1 MRRTNWRP
9 SKKIAE
15 EVLQEAKREI
25 DLILTHIFHDKDTI
39 GRLDLEATE
48 FSIRHSMHQVGGAL
62 LEKLINADSGGRQG
76 PRIPCGL
83 GHPSGFVDYRVK
95 KVATVLASVK
105 INRAYYHCPDCKKGF
120 KSKGPRSGHCRNLL
134 FTWGKENDGSG
145 GSQGI
150 V

>member
-15 EVLQEAKREI
+15 EVLGEAKREI

-48 FSIRHSMHQVGGAL
+48 FSIRHFRAPGGRRSSGKADQCRFGGSPGT
-62 LEKLINADSGGRQG
+62 ADSLRLGSSV
-76 PRIPCGL
+76 RICGL
-83 GHPSGFVDYRVK
+83 SGQEGHHGPGRSQNQQGLLSLSR
-95 KVATVLASVK
+95 LQ
-105 INRAYYHCPDCKKGF
+105 KG
-120 KSKGPRSGHCRNLL
+120 
-134 FTWGKENDGSG
+134 
-145 GSQGI
+145 